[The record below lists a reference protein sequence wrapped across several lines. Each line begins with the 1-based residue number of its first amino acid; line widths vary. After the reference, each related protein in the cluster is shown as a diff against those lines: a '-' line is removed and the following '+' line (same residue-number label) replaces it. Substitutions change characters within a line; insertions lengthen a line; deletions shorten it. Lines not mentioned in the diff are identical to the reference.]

1 MELMFKIAKIG
12 RKPKTQEAFGIDGV
26 NIIGISTIKCGVEV
40 FGQRSRVFGRAS
52 KKGKKS

>member
-40 FGQRSRVFGRAS
+40 FGQRSRVFGS
-52 KKGKKS
+52 GK